1 MNRTED
7 VSDAPPAADIIVG
20 IAVIPASRVLV
31 ELSHGRK
38 DNTSLRE
45 FHQSKH

>member
-7 VSDAPPAADIIVG
+7 VSDAPLAGDIIVG

-38 DNTSLRE
+38 DNTSPWE
-45 FHQSKH
+45 FHQNKH